1 MASNFGLCDVSGAQ
15 RIDPSC
21 WCKSLVARSIPRTCA
36 DCPFGPGPSGF
47 RPSGAWEW
55 ESLGRPLSSLAP
67 SSPWPPPLPW
77 AAGLGRS
84 SLCLEGGLPDL
95 ELTCFT
101 FHFPLQS
108 FQACARP
115 NMSLHLNFARFAFT
129 DRTPAVFN
137 WPVFPICIPVLLSS
151 TLFPQRWQRLFLMY
165 YLNLCIITWIDQTYG
180 SQVCSGTLGM

>member
-1 MASNFGLCDVSGAQ
+1 MGPKGLTHLADVKAWLPGAFPGHVPTVLLALSPQ
-15 RIDPSC
+15 DSDPREPENEKV
-21 WCKSLVARSIPRTCA
+21 WA
-36 DCPFGPGPSGF
+36 G
-47 RPSGAWEW
+47 
-55 ESLGRPLSSLAP
+55 PLSSMAP

-115 NMSLHLNFARFAFT
+115 NMGLHLNFARFAFT

-151 TLFPQRWQRLFLMY
+151 TLRCFPKDDKDYF
-165 YLNLCIITWIDQTYG
+165 
-180 SQVCSGTLGM
+180 